1 MLAFRE
7 LDLISEGNHDR
18 LMYWVPKTLTLVFP
32 IPSTK
37 GSAVEDAVI
46 ICILLLLEAGMLTR
60 VSVLVPNLQG
70 NSQQAEYIGNVLDMV
85 KGVQQWLSHTRE
97 AENKEVITPCSGMCQ
112 WTQAGAKDLEESWRV
127 PGLQFM
133 LED

>member
-18 LMYWVPKTLTLVFP
+18 LMYWVPKTLVLVFP

-46 ICILLLLEAGMLTR
+46 ICILSLLEAGMLTR
-60 VSVLVPNLQG
+60 VS
-70 NSQQAEYIGNVLDMV
+70 
-85 KGVQQWLSHTRE
+85 RE
-97 AENKEVITPCSGMCQ
+97 TANRLNI
-112 WTQAGAKDLEESWRV
+112 
-127 PGLQFM
+127 
-133 LED
+133 